1 VRFAVARHEGLTE
14 ELAAEVDDQWEHS
27 TLSER
32 HKAAL
37 VLADAFLAVDGPPSA
52 ADQATLHEHFSDAEL
67 VELGIG
73 LALFHGFSKMLIA
86 LGLEPE
92 QMQTTVVATPGSSR
106 PAD

>member
-1 VRFAVARHEGLTE
+1 VRFAVARQQGLTE
-14 ELAAEVDDQWEHS
+14 ELAGQVDDGWGDSH
-27 TLSER
+27 LPER

-37 VLADAFLAVDGPPSA
+37 ILADAFLAASGPPPAEGRA
-52 ADQATLHEHFSDAEL
+52 ALQAEFTDAEL

-92 QMQTTVVATPGSSR
+92 HMDTTILPTPDTR
-106 PAD
+106 